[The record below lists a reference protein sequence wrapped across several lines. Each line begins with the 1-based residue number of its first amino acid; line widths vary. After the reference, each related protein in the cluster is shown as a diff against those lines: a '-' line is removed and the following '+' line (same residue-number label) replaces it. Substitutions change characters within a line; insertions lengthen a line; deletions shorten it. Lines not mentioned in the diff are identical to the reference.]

1 MTDNTANTAAET
13 ERTIE
18 YAKVPAG
25 YELKWPHGQH
35 SLLKVTDTAP
45 EGSSPWLVLCNSHG
59 TTTKAASA
67 KDAET
72 LGAKGRRPGWCR
84 KCKAD
89 AAKAAEAG
97 K

>member
-1 MTDNTANTAAET
+1 MTDSTAATAAET

-18 YAKVPAG
+18 AKVPAG

-35 SLLKVTDTAP
+35 SLLKVTDAAP

-72 LGAKGRRPGWCR
+72 LGAKGRRLGWCR